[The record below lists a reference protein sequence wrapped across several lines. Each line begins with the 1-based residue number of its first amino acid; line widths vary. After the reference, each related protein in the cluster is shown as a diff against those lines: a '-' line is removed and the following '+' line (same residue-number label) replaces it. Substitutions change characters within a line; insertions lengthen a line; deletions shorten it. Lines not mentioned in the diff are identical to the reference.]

1 VLKIDLE
8 RLLPWIPKIMSIP
21 LQDLIATIP
30 TRWRDVIL
38 AFPGLAA
45 LVTAYRYERET
56 VGEYIRVY
64 PPPMSVFRCFGF
76 FNPEELKV
84 VILGQDPYHGPK
96 QATGLCFA
104 VEPASKPPPSLR
116 NIRKELWAS
125 SQRRLAS
132 LDLVE
137 WAQSG
142 VLLLNAALTV
152 REHSPASNM
161 KIWSKFTG
169 YIIDWINKNCEKVV
183 FVAWGAFAHNRMLS
197 VDTRRHHLLVSSHPS
212 PLSASRPYRAFSS
225 FKGSKIFNKI
235 EELSGV
241 KLGVTV

>member
-1 VLKIDLE
+1 
-8 RLLPWIPKIMSIP
+8 M
-21 LQDLIATIP
+21 
-30 TRWRDVIL
+30 

-137 WAQSG
+137 WARSG

-169 YIIDWINKNCEKVV
+169 YIIDWINKNCEGVV
-183 FVAWGAFAHNRMLS
+183 PTPALLS
-197 VDTRRHHLLVSSHPS
+197 VDDGALLVPARELVDKMRARIDVQAIH
-212 PLSASRPYRAFSS
+212 LSLAALWDVVGEATWKPGF
-225 FKGSKIFNKI
+225 
-235 EELSGV
+235 
-241 KLGVTV
+241 

>member
-1 VLKIDLE
+1 
-8 RLLPWIPKIMSIP
+8 MSIP
-21 LQDLIATIP
+21 LQDLISAIP
-30 TRWRDVIL
+30 TKWRDVIL

-45 LVTAYRYERET
+45 LVAAYREERENI
-56 VGEYIRVY
+56 GQYIRVY
-64 PPPMSVFRCFGF
+64 PPPMSVFRCFEF
-76 FNPEELKV
+76 FDPKDLKV

-104 VEPASKPPPSLR
+104 VESKTPVPPSLR

-125 SQRRLAS
+125 TQRRLAS
-132 LDLVE
+132 SDLVE

-169 YIIDWINKNCEKVV
+169 YIIDWINKNCKGVV
-183 FVAWGAFAHNRMLS
+183 FVAWGAFAHNRMMN
-197 VDTRRHHLLVSSHPS
+197 VDMKRHRLLVSSHPS

-241 KLGVTV
+241 KLGLTV